1 MTTLI
6 LVRRLCALC
15 VPVALILSC
24 GNRSGIRASVANGA
38 QAEARNTVRV
48 VPVQDAARKWLYR
61 ERHALVIGVSKY
73 DHYRELPQVAEDV
86 SAVSFALEQSGFKVE
101 KLLDPGHDDLRLKIL
116 TFIREWG
123 EGDQND
129 DNGLLVYFSGHG
141 CTLGKKP
148 HELGYLVPRDA
159 AAYHGDPRDEPA
171 LRSTSLSMDAFKE
184 YARMITA
191 KAVLFVFDSC
201 FSGYMFEAINNKAI
215 PREIVWS
222 KVTAPVRQYITAGN
236 ADQEVPS
243 ESIFRRK
250 FIDGIQGQA
259 DYNKDGYV
267 TGKELSE
274 FLATEVANLSH
285 GRQTPLSG
293 RSDPENGG
301 DFVFVV
307 PGHNNVD
314 GPANTWP
321 LDAQYKPS
329 GWMGD
334 AEGQEKKPSQYLSV
348 TLEAVN
354 IKGNKI
360 VAARIEYSKGPKG
373 WAGIYWQHPE
383 GNWGDKEG
391 YDLSDAKAISF
402 YARGE
407 NGDEIAEFISGGIE
421 DGAKKYH
428 DDFKK
433 SLGQQILR
441 KEWQQY
447 TIDLTDVPADKR
459 KHVIGAFAWVGL
471 GGFDS
476 SGKLIAHIADI
487 KVVR

>member
-6 LVRRLCALC
+6 RICRLCALYIST
-15 VPVALILSC
+15 ATLILSC
-24 GNRSGIRASVANGA
+24 ETHSGIRASVANRA
-38 QAEARNTVRV
+38 QAEAKRSVRV
-48 VPVQDAARKWLYR
+48 IPAQDGARNWLYR
-61 ERHALVIGVSKY
+61 ESHALVIGVSKY
-73 DHYRELPQVAEDV
+73 DHYKELPQVAEDV
-86 SAVSFALEQSGFKVE
+86 TAVSYALEQSGFKVE
-101 KLLDPGHDDLRLKIL
+101 KLLDPGHDDLGLKIL

-123 EGDQND
+123 EGDQNV
-129 DNGLLVYFSGHG
+129 DNGLLVYLSGHG

-148 HELGYLVPRDA
+148 HQLGYLVPRDA
-159 AAYHGDPRDEPA
+159 AAYHGDPKDEPA
-171 LRSTSLSMDAFKE
+171 LRNTALSMDAFKE

-215 PREIVWS
+215 PGPIIWA
-222 KVTAPVRQYITAGN
+222 KVGAPVRQYITAGT
-236 ADQEVPS
+236 AEQEVPS

-250 FIDGIQGQA
+250 FVEGILGQA

-267 TGKELSE
+267 TGRELSE
-274 FLATEVANLSH
+274 FLETEIARLSH
-285 GRQTPLSG
+285 GKQRPMSG
-293 RSDPENGG
+293 RSDPKNGG

-307 PGHNNVD
+307 PGYNNLD
-314 GPANTWP
+314 GPTWP
-321 LDAQYKPS
+321 LEAQYKPT

-334 AEGQEKKPSQYLSV
+334 AEGQENKPSQYVSV
-348 TLEAVN
+348 TREAVN
-354 IKGNKI
+354 INGSKVVG
-360 VAARIEYSKGPKG
+360 ARIEYAKGLKG

-391 YDLSDAKAISF
+391 YDLSDAKAITF

-407 NGDEIAEFISGGIE
+407 TGDEIAEFISGGIE
-421 DGAKKYH
+421 DGTKKYH

-433 SLGQQILR
+433 SLGEQILT

-447 TIDLTDVPADKR
+447 TIDLSDVPPGKR

-471 GGFDS
+471 GGFGS
-476 SGKLIAHIADI
+476 SGKLITHIAEI